1 MDRSEDRRRRLERV
15 AHQDQHAL
23 TTTELEATQRG
34 RGLRDDARELVERPR
49 PVALAQGSTRPRAV
63 RDGPV
68 DQPCRKV
75 PDHKTCR
82 VIVSEV
88 EGREQ
93 KEVVDSWADANRRW
107 RHARKGP
114 PGPYRDGHAA
124 D

>member
-63 RDGPV
+63 RGGPV
-68 DQPCRKV
+68 HQP
-75 PDHKTCR
+75 CR